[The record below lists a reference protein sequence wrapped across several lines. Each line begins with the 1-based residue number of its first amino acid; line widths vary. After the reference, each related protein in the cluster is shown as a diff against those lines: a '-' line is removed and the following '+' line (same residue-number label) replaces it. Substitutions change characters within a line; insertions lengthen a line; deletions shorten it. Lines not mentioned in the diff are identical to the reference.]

1 MVSLVDL
8 EVGIFVVDIVDLVLG
23 VVDLEDGLVD
33 IDVRSEKT
41 YMIICHTKT
50 KHEVQKEIAACKYL
64 LESWFGHSEL
74 QNPYSPYIWIP
85 VEGLFLVEHHL
96 LIPVEKVA
104 IAQPELKKKF

>member
-1 MVSLVDL
+1 MVSVVDL
-8 EVGIFVVDIVDLVLG
+8 EVGIFVVDIVDLV
-23 VVDLEDGLVD
+23 LVD

-74 QNPYSPYIWIP
+74 QNPYSPVTWIP

-104 IAQPELKKKF
+104 IAQPGLKKSFDLF

>member
-1 MVSLVDL
+1 
-8 EVGIFVVDIVDLVLG
+8 
-23 VVDLEDGLVD
+23 
-33 IDVRSEKT
+33 
-41 YMIICHTKT
+41 MIICHTKT

-74 QNPYSPYIWIP
+74 QNPYSPFIWIP

-104 IAQPELKKKF
+104 IAQPDLKKKF